1 MEITEG
7 FDFNRF
13 EEERPADEEYELET
27 FDYISG
33 DLADNERL
41 ETSYDTTYLTGD
53 ALGEIEERHLQDA
66 VETWGRTIKKAYR
79 YTGITRLK
87 VEDFRLDKD
96 GRLYLKD
103 GNAELTDGVRGRN
116 KPISELK
123 PLGGTGF
130 PYDRIKEIFPDFETQ
145 GRPLGRAEL
154 EILRKAVEDSPGEST
169 EEAAAVIKTSINSL
183 PANIVG
189 VPTAR
194 YQNFLRQLQSYETV
208 LARYAAQRADHL
220 SQAAELERNIKT
232 SEKWYDTTDFGDDI
246 EGRDALAK
254 EIRQM
259 REQREVHLSEAER
272 FDVEARSQIS
282 QIRETVASV
291 MNVDQPL
298 ATRIRNLFREQGIT
312 IASIIPA
319 IGFIISTIVVA
330 LTGRTPKKEAAPAAA
345 VAISEKKAA
354 ATAATTTNATPTPTT
369 LYDEPEPAVGGFGGA
384 VNWLHTQLERLSGWL
399 AGTIEKLAKSK
410 CPLAAPLAW
419 LLKYVKRLVSWLSE
433 NTYSRPIKAE

>member
-13 EEERPADEEYELET
+13 EEEGPATGGEYELET
-27 FDYISG
+27 FKYISG

-41 ETSYDTTYLTGD
+41 ENSYDTTHLTGD
-53 ALGEIEERHLQDA
+53 ALNEIEERHLKDA
-66 VETWGRTIKKAYR
+66 VDTWARTIKKAYR
-79 YTGITRLK
+79 YTGITRLTTD
-87 VEDFRLDKD
+87 DFKLDN

-103 GNAELTDGVRGRN
+103 GNVELTDGMSGRY

-123 PLGGTGF
+123 PLSGTGF
-130 PYDRIKEIFPDFETQ
+130 PYNRIKEIFPDLETQ

-154 EILRKAVEDSPGEST
+154 EILRKAVQDAPGEST
-169 EEAAAVIKTSINSL
+169 EEAASTIQKSINSL
-183 PANIVG
+183 PPNIVG

-220 SQAAELERNIKT
+220 SQAAELERDLKT
-232 SEKWYDTTDFGDDI
+232 SEHWYDTTDFGNDA

-259 REQREVHLSEAER
+259 REQREVHLSEAAR

-298 ATRIRNLFREQGIT
+298 ATRIRNLFREQEIT
-312 IASIIPA
+312 IASIITA
-319 IGFIISTIVVA
+319 IGFIISTIVMA
-330 LTGRTPKKEAAPAAA
+330 LTGRTPKEKTAPVAAHSDKQA
-345 VAISEKKAA
+345 V
-354 ATAATTTNATPTPTT
+354 ATAATTTHTTPTPAT
-369 LYDEPEPAVGGFGGA
+369 LYEDPEPAVSGFGGA
-384 VNWLHTQLERLSGWL
+384 VNWLHTQLECLSSWL
-399 AGTIEKLAKSK
+399 AGIIEKLSKSK

-419 LLKYVKRLVSWLSE
+419 LLKQVK
-433 NTYSRPIKAE
+433 